1 MCNRALLLFGKF
13 TSPCKLPCKRN
24 DISKRSDLRFET
36 GLSSLRVSCKRAFI
50 NTAISFICSRLFLIY
65 CILSF
70 VSTTF
75 FTQTQP
81 LFVFL
86 QSGAGSNNKR
96 DKTKSCK
103 HQRQEG
109 SKIAKYIGPFFFND
123 KGLKLSLP
131 N

>member
-1 MCNRALLLFGKF
+1 MYNRALLLFGKF

-24 DISKRSDLRFET
+24 GISKRSNLRFQT
-36 GLSSLRVSCKRAFI
+36 SLSSLRVSCKRALI
-50 NTAISFICSRLFLIY
+50 NMAISFICSRLLLIY

-96 DKTKSCK
+96 DKTKSSK
-103 HQRQEG
+103 HQSHEG